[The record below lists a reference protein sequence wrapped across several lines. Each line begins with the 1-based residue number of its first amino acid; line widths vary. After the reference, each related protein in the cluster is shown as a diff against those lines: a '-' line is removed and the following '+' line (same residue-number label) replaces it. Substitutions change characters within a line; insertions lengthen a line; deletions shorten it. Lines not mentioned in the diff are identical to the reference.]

1 MLYQYQM
8 QRRRIG
14 IKQEG
19 IKSEGGYP
27 PYPLYPLYLLY
38 PLHLL
43 YLLYLIYLIYL
54 LYPYPLKNKRKNN
67 EHKETNNS
75 TCHVSSGNIM

>member
-27 PYPLYPLYLLY
+27 PPISSIPPYLLY

-43 YLLYLIYLIYL
+43 YLLYLIYL

-67 EHKETNNS
+67 EHQETNNS
-75 TCHVSSGNIM
+75 TCYGSSGNIM